1 MKFFIAFLFFLSSFL
16 YAQDEYVLGEGYQVG
31 DSPIY
36 LGGYFSVDYRKKDE
50 EDRYRV
56 DDISFMSYGGNDTLS
71 YLAEFEFK
79 EFYVETRDNENSTTE
94 RNHKLYIERLYVD
107 YNIDENYNLRLGK
120 YNSPIGFWNLM
131 PINVLRET
139 SSSPILNNIIYP
151 KYTTGLDLSYSTFS
165 QGELKLDFILQ
176 DNTAID
182 DDDYNNYD
190 IDKHYALGISYEE
203 DDYTYKVNGGY
214 FSKRDKQIEISDYT
228 YALISARYDDE
239 RYQFLAEAGIQ
250 NSKEKDH
257 NYAGYVQG
265 LYRFT
270 YQHIGVIRLESYKDE
285 LQNKNDNI
293 AIFGYTYRPL
303 YPVAL
308 KAEYQQ
314 HSADN
319 ENQIIFSF
327 SVLF

>member
-1 MKFFIAFLFFLSSFL
+1 MKFFLASLFFWSSFL
-16 YAQDEYVLGEGYQVG
+16 YAQDEYALGEGYQVG

-36 LGGYFSVDYRKKDE
+36 LGGYFSLDYRKKDE

-56 DDISFMSYGGNDTLS
+56 DDISFMSYGGNDTIS
-71 YLAEFEFK
+71 YMAEFEFK
-79 EFYVETRDNENSTTE
+79 EFYVETRDNDKTTIA
-94 RNHKLYIERLYVD
+94 RDHRLYAERLYFD
-107 YNIDENYNLRLGK
+107 YNIDENYDLRVGK
-120 YNSPIGFWNLM
+120 YNSPIGFWNMM

-139 SSSPILNNIIYP
+139 TSSPILNEIIYP
-151 KYTTGLDLSYSTFS
+151 KYTTGLDLSYTSFS
-165 QGELKLDFILQ
+165 QGELKLDFVLQ
-176 DNTAID
+176 DNTSI

-190 IDKHYALGISYEE
+190 IDKHYALGVTYAD
-203 DDYTYKVNGGY
+203 DDYTLKVNGGY
-214 FSKRDKQIEISDYT
+214 FSKRSVYEEVNDFT
-228 YALISARYDDE
+228 YALISLKYDDDK
-239 RYQFLAEAGIQ
+239 YQFLAEGGVQ
-250 NSKEKDH
+250 SSKEKDH
-257 NYAGYVQG
+257 NYAGYIQG

-270 YQHIGVIRLESYKDE
+270 SQHIGIIRLEAYKDE
-285 LQNKNDNI
+285 LENKNDNI